1 MKRAPVLL
9 ALLALP
15 AAPLAAQVSV
25 DFTPRLGVYIPLKD
39 LTVGTDP
46 TTGLALTRRAQSKF
60 TIGGRLGVWVAPA
73 FGFEGVVDY
82 NHSGV
87 NSTLGGFPN
96 PPTVASRFFATSGR
110 AMIRLGAGSS
120 VAMILSGGV
129 GLVDRGG
136 EFITGPN
143 PPFTTFSG
151 RTDVAPAGGVSFL
164 VRLSS
169 TWAARIDVDG
179 ITYRAEYVDPINGS
193 TGSRRQYDL
202 LITFG
207 FTGPFKNYGT
217 PGE

>member
-39 LTVGTDP
+39 LTVGTDA
-46 TTGLALTRRAQSKF
+46 TTGLALTRRAETKF

-82 NHSGV
+82 NRSGV
-87 NSTLGGFPN
+87 ASTLGGLPN
-96 PPTVASRFFATSGR
+96 PPTLTSHFFATSGR
-110 AMIRLGAGSS
+110 AMIRLGAGSN

-136 EFITGPN
+136 DFINGSN
-143 PPFTTFSG
+143 PPLTTYTG
-151 RTDVAPAGGVSFL
+151 RTDIAPAAGVGFL
-164 VRLSS
+164 VRLGS
-169 TWAARIDVDG
+169 TWAARIDIDG
-179 ITYRAEYVDPINGS
+179 ISYAAEYSNPISGS
-193 TGSRRQYDL
+193 TGTKRQYDL

>member
-15 AAPLAAQVSV
+15 AVPLAAQVSV

-39 LTVGTDP
+39 LTVGTDAA
-46 TTGLALTRRAQSKF
+46 TGLPLTRRADSKF

-82 NHSGV
+82 NRSGV
-87 NSTLGGFPN
+87 SSTLGGLPN
-96 PPTVASRFFATSGR
+96 PPTLSSHFFATSGR
-110 AMIRLGAGSS
+110 AMIRLGAGSN

-136 EFITGPN
+136 DFINGAN
-143 PPFTTFSG
+143 PPLTTLTG
-151 RTDVAPAGGVSFL
+151 RTDVAPAAGVAFL

-179 ITYRAEYVDPINGS
+179 ISYDAEYSNPILGS
-193 TGSRRQYDL
+193 TGKKRQYDL